1 MSSLADLLFDSIH
14 RRNLPYSAGCVE
26 ELMGIGALGAVLAGL
41 GAVGAVLGAVLG
53 AAVCGREGGEGEG
66 V

>member
-1 MSSLADLLFDSIH
+1 
-14 RRNLPYSAGCVE
+14 
-26 ELMGIGALGAVLAGL
+26 MGIGVLGAVLAGL